1 MADVKLTAKTR
12 SEFGKGAARRLR
24 RDDQIPAVLYGH
36 GTDPVHIALPGHA
49 TLLALRQPNVLLEID
64 IQGGKNELALPKQVQ
79 RDPIR
84 GTIEH
89 VDLLIVKRGEKVV
102 VQVPVVVTG
111 EVVKEGMLMQDLTEL
126 EVEAP
131 ATNIPSEVELSIE
144 EMEIGDRITV
154 ADVKLPEGVTATG
167 DPEALVV
174 QITNAPTEEDLAA
187 DLPEEGAEADE
198 AAEGEEAAES
208 DEAADGEEAT
218 EE

>member
-1 MADVKLTAKTR
+1 MAEVKLTAKTR

-187 DLPEEGAEADE
+187 DLPEEGAESDE
-198 AAEGEEAAES
+198 AAEGEEATES